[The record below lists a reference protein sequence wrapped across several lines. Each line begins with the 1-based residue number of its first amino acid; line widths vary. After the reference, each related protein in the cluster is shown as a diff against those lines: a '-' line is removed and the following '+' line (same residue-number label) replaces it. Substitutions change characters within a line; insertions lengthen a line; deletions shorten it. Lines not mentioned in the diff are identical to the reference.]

1 VTLKLTDNQQAMLSG
16 SDGNGCQIA
25 MRMVVAAA
33 EALTATRLVE
43 IKSAHVTSCFYS
55 GQVNVDFAEH
65 LVANGAKVAV
75 PTTLNASSMDFV
87 HPELTLVDADLRG
100 VAGAKRLG
108 ECYLA
113 MGCNQTWTCAPYHID
128 PKPAFGENIAGSESN
143 AVVFSNSVLGARTN
157 LYGDFLDIGA
167 AITGYV
173 PYAGLHRDEP
183 RRGEIVFDVQMIPD
197 SVKNT
202 DIFFNALGY
211 VIGRESG
218 SQIPVVVGLLPTT
231 SEDQLKALGSTAACA
246 GAVKMFHAVGVTPEA
261 MSLEQALQGGRFDRE
276 ITISA
281 TQIVAASD
289 ALCTATNGTI
299 SAVCMGTPHFSVS
312 EFQSMMPLLSG
323 RKVHADVRC
332 YISTSRHTIDLIKKK
347 GWLAELQDAGITIV
361 ADRCTYNIPRLD
373 GVDGVVMTNSA
384 KWAYYGPG
392 NVGAK
397 AVFASLK
404 ECLDSAV
411 AGRVVRDPDLW
422 LGLD

>member
-1 VTLKLTDNQQAMLSG
+1 VTLKLTDQQQSMLSG
-16 SDGNGCQIA
+16 GNGSGCQIA

-33 EALTATRLVE
+33 EALTASQLVR
-43 IKSAHVTSCFYS
+43 INSAHVTSCFYS
-55 GQVNVDFAEH
+55 GRVNVDFAEH
-65 LVANGAKVAV
+65 LVANEAKVAV

-87 HPELTLVDADLRG
+87 HPELTLVNPDLQG
-100 VAGAKRLG
+100 VTGAQRLR
-108 ECYLA
+108 ECYLK

-128 PKPAFGENIAGSESN
+128 PKPQFGENIAGSESN

-157 LYGDFLDIGA
+157 LYGDFLDIAA

-173 PYAGLHRDEP
+173 PYAGLHQDES
-183 RRGEIVFDVQMIPD
+183 RRGEIVFDAQGIPD
-197 SVKNT
+197 SVKET

-218 SQIPVVVGLLPTT
+218 SQIPVILGLLPTT

-246 GAVKMFHAVGVTPEA
+246 GAVKMFHAIGVTPEA
-261 MSLEQALQGGRFDRE
+261 RSLAEALQGSQPNRE
-276 ITISA
+276 VSVSASQIIS
-281 TQIVAASD
+281 ASD
-289 ALCTATNGTI
+289 ALCMETHGRI
-299 SAVCMGTPHFSVS
+299 SAVCMGTPHFSFS
-312 EFQSMMPLLSG
+312 EFQTLIPLLSN
-323 RKVHADVRC
+323 RKVHADVRF
-332 YISTSRHTIDLIKKK
+332 YISTSRHIIKLIEKE
-347 GWLAELQDAGITIV
+347 GWLEELEEAGITIV
-361 ADRCTYNIPRLD
+361 ADRCTYNVPRLD

-397 AVFASLK
+397 AIFASLK

-422 LGLD
+422 AGLI